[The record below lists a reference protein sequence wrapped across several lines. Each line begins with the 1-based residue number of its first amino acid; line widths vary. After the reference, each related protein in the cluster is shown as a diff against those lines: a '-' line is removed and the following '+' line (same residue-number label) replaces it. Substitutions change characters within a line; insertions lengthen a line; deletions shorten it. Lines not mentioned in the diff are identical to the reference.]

1 MSRRKSS
8 RRWLKEHFEDE
19 FVRRAQDEGW
29 RSRGVFKLQELDAK
43 DKLLRP
49 GMVVVDLGAAPGG
62 WSEYVCGRLRGTGVS
77 VAVDTLP
84 MDSIANVDFIQGDF
98 REQETLDRLLNSL
111 GGKAA
116 DLVLSDMAPNIS
128 GVKAVDQPRAMYLAE
143 LARDCAIEILA
154 PGGGFLVKVFQ
165 GEGFDAF
172 RFSLRQHFAKV
183 VVRKPRASRDRS
195 RELYLLARNY
205 GM

>member
-43 DKLLRP
+43 DQLLRP

-62 WSEYVCGRLRGTGVS
+62 WTEYVCRRLRGTGTLI
-77 VAVDTLP
+77 AVDTLA
-84 MDSIANVDFIQGDF
+84 MDPLAHVDFIQGDF
-98 REQETLDRLLNSL
+98 REQQTLDRLLASL
-111 GGKAA
+111 GGNSA

-128 GVKAVDQPRAMYLAE
+128 GIKAIDQPRSMYLAE
-143 LARDCAIEILA
+143 LARDCAVEILT
-154 PGGGFLVKVFQ
+154 PGGDFLVKVFQ
-165 GEGFDAF
+165 GEGFDSF
-172 RFSLRQHFAKV
+172 RQSLRRHFAQV